1 MQFLLQ
7 KIKKNLQISTKIG
20 LLKLKVTY
28 NVQCMSKN
36 AIFKVICTALSDVNW
51 VTLNSHGS
59 WAALLDTVLS
69 TSVSLHLHI
78 WASIDNSFYTY
89 YNCVAYSQ
97 TCTWEYLTK
106 IPCYQKK
113 AVGCWGK
120 KDVHTNATS

>member
-1 MQFLLQ
+1 MYSVCQKMQFL
-7 KIKKNLQISTKIG
+7 K
-20 LLKLKVTY
+20 
-28 NVQCMSKN
+28 
-36 AIFKVICTALSDVNW
+36 KVICTALNDVNW
-51 VTLNSHGS
+51 VTLNLHGS

-89 YNCVAYSQ
+89 YKCDANK

-113 AVGCWGK
+113 KLLAVGEK
-120 KDVHTNATS
+120 KMFIQMLLLKH

>member
-1 MQFLLQ
+1 MYSVCQKMQFL
-7 KIKKNLQISTKIG
+7 K
-20 LLKLKVTY
+20 
-28 NVQCMSKN
+28 
-36 AIFKVICTALSDVNW
+36 KVICTALSDVTCNW
-51 VTLNSHGS
+51 VTLNPHGS

-89 YNCVAYSQ
+89 YKCDANK
-97 TCTWEYLTK
+97 TCTWEYFTK